1 MPTPQFDRPLAL
13 KDQVYRILRDR
24 VRQGDLTPQD
34 RLVDATLARDMN
46 ISRTPVREALQLMVH
61 EGLLDTTTRGFK
73 LSELDQTEVGHLFEL
88 RLLLEP
94 TVAAKSA
101 MTSDRK
107 GADRL
112 VACIAQAGETAD
124 DATPHRFNAAIY
136 RFFEILTSLCDNRVM
151 AQSVL
156 LYHDRLAQL
165 RAHMMAS
172 PKHRAL
178 AAQGYMSVANAIAAG
193 DAATAQ
199 EASEKHIRI
208 GIATCRT
215 LGLMS
220 KI

>member
-24 VRQGDLTPQD
+24 VRQGDLTPED

-46 ISRTPVREALQLMVH
+46 ISRTPVREALQLLVH

-73 LSELDQTEVGHLFEL
+73 LSELDQTEVAHLFEL

-101 MTSDRK
+101 LTVDRK
-107 GADRL
+107 GARQL
-112 VACIAQAGETAD
+112 VACITEASETAD
-124 DATPHRFNAAIY
+124 DATPQRFNAAIY

-165 RAHMMAS
+165 RVHMMAS
-172 PKHRAL
+172 PRHRAL
-178 AAQGYMSVANAIAAG
+178 AAHGYMAVANAIGAG
-193 DAATAQ
+193 DPVTAQ
-199 EASEKHIRI
+199 NASEQHIRV
-208 GIATCRT
+208 GITTCRN

-220 KI
+220 EI